1 MPVEEMEL
9 EVLDS
14 CTSVVLEVVS
24 DVDEEVLLL
33 LEKTPDELEITT
45 PVLISTEEGVSMGAV
60 STVVELIEAG

>member
-1 MPVEEMEL
+1 MPVEEMEP
-9 EVLDS
+9 EVLGS
-14 CTSVVLEVVS
+14 CTSVVLEAVS

-45 PVLISTEEGVSMGAV
+45 PVLISTEEGVSVGDV